1 MAYSK
6 QRILSVGVKYCEACD
21 APFRISDKGDVS
33 YFAKRRFCSPQCA
46 ARATARH
53 LPLVDRLNQKLDKSG
68 DCWLWTGCRS
78 KAGYGLFSY
87 RNRLISAHRAAFIAF
102 RCEDPSGKVVCHKC
116 DTPACCNPDHLF
128 LGTQGD
134 NIRDMHSKGR
144 AGCAGVKGS
153 KHHSAK
159 LTEAD
164 ILSIRSSACDAST
177 LADQYGI
184 TRTSIYLIRSRKTWR
199 HI

>member
-6 QRILSVGVKYCEACD
+6 QRILSVGVKYCEACN
-21 APFRISDKGDVS
+21 APFRISDKGDV
-33 YFAKRRFCSPQCA
+33 YHFAKRRFCSPQCA
-46 ARATARH
+46 GRATARY

-68 DCWLWTGCRS
+68 DCWLWTGGRT

-102 RCEDPSGKVVCHKC
+102 LGEDPSGKVVCHKC

-134 NIRDMHSKGR
+134 NIRDMQMKGR
-144 AGCAGVKGS
+144 ARNTPRKGS

-164 ILSIRSSACDAST
+164 VVAIRASHSDASL
-177 LADQYGI
+177 LAAQYDV
-184 TRTSIYLIRSRKTWR
+184 TSTSIYLIKARKTWR